1 MTHQHPLFFPKV
13 ALFWLSKTKTH
24 ARVIIADTFLTPN
37 RDTNS
42 TVTVTVAFTA
52 VPAPPRTP
60 RTPSHPQPPPA
71 TPSHPQPV
79 WPGPERPSWKGT

>member
-1 MTHQHPLFFPKV
+1 MTLQHPLFFPKV

-42 TVTVTVAFTA
+42 TVSTVTRPLLDRYSTVTVAFTA
-52 VPAPPRTP
+52 VV
-60 RTPSHPQPPPA
+60 S
-71 TPSHPQPV
+71 
-79 WPGPERPSWKGT
+79 